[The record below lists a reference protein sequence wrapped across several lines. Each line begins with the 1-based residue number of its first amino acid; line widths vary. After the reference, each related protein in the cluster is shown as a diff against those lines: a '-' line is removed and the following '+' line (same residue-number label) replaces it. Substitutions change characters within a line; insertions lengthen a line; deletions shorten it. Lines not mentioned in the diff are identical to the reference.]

1 MMVITVF
8 GANGRV
14 GSLVVQKLAEQGHSV
29 RAFVHGEPNQRLASV
44 TYIQGDVADKTSI
57 SEALQGAEA
66 VVSALGSWGT
76 KDKNIL
82 TVAMKNIIPLMEAQ
96 GIRRIVSL
104 TGADAR
110 VEGEPHPII
119 SHFSHALFS
128 RVAPKIMQDG
138 EAHIALLKQSQ
149 LDWTVLRS
157 PVMNEKGR
165 GVYVLNGAYPLPWQT
180 IHRHAVA
187 QAMVD
192 QVAVADFVKAAPY
205 IHRKR

>member
-1 MMVITVF
+1 MIISVF

-14 GSLVVQKLAEQGHSV
+14 GSLVVKKLAEQGHTV
-29 RAFVHGEPNQRLASV
+29 RAFVHGEPKQRLASV
-44 TYIQGDVADKTSI
+44 SYIQGDIANKTSI
-57 SEALQGAEA
+57 ADALQGAEA

-82 TVAMKNIIPLMEAQ
+82 TVAMSTIIPLMEAQ

-110 VEGEPHPII
+110 FEGERHPIV
-119 SHFSHALFS
+119 SRFSHAVFT
-128 RVAPKIMQDG
+128 RIAPKIMQDG

-149 LDWTVLRS
+149 LDWTILRS
-157 PVMNEKGR
+157 PVMNEKGE
-165 GVYVLNGAYPLPWQT
+165 GVYVLNGTYPMPWQT

-192 QVAVADFVKAAPY
+192 QVAVADFIKAAPY
-205 IHRKR
+205 LHRKG

>member
-1 MMVITVF
+1 MTITVF

-14 GSLVVQKLAEQGHSV
+14 GSLLVQKLTEQGHAV
-29 RAFVHGEPNQRLASV
+29 RAFVHGEPKQRLTSV
-44 TYIQGDVADKTSI
+44 VYIQGDVADKASVT
-57 SEALQGAEA
+57 EALQGAEA

-82 TVAMKNIIPLMEAQ
+82 TVAMKTIVPLMEAQ

-104 TGADAR
+104 TGADAQ
-110 VEGEPHPII
+110 VDGEKHSLI
-119 SHFSHALFS
+119 SHASHALFS
-128 RVAPKIMQDG
+128 RLAPKIMKDG
-138 EAHIALLKQSQ
+138 ETHIQLLKQSQ

-157 PVMNEKGR
+157 PVMNEKGK
-165 GVYVLNGAYPLPWQT
+165 GTYQLSGTYPMPWQT

-205 IHRKR
+205 LHR

>member
-1 MMVITVF
+1 MIITVF

-14 GSLVVQKLAEQGHSV
+14 GSLVVQKLAEQGHTV
-29 RAFVHGEPNQRLASV
+29 RAFVHGEPKQRLSSV
-44 TYIQGDVADKTSI
+44 TYMQGDVADATSVA
-57 SEALQGAEA
+57 EVLQGAEA

-82 TVAMKNIIPLMEAQ
+82 TVAMKAVIPLMEAQ

-110 VEGEPHPII
+110 VEGERHPII
-119 SHFSHALFS
+119 SRFSHAAFT
-128 RVAPKIMQDG
+128 RIAPKIMHDG

-165 GVYVLNGAYPLPWQT
+165 GVYVLNGVYPMPWQT

-192 QVAVADFVKAAPY
+192 QVAVADFIKAAPY
-205 IHRKR
+205 LHRKG